1 MLNAKI
7 LKIMKNFF
15 YLFGILIWGLI
26 SSCSKSNEVPIA
38 QHGSVVENVADC
50 KLVSVL
56 NAYNDSLY
64 MSNDL
69 LRMYDPSTN
78 VVFVNRTRAV
88 NKRSIFWADMCGA
101 AAGARRGFLFGAGF
115 GPSGAVAGAAV
126 GGILLGAVASG
137 LDYWIQQGESTVQNS
152 VLSSL
157 IVSDSIFSPLPLYNL
172 ATNLESDLA
181 TFAPLDVELNIGD
194 DAHSIGIAHNVLLD
208 QLLGEAYSL
217 NDTDVPAD
225 DGNDGEP
232 EPPSV
237 YVGYIDELFGD
248 EFSAD
253 MVSSEVFQQ
262 DFEEFVEQQIQIS
275 NSDDPMFPAEDLPTT
290 VLNLC
295 YEAASLYVDSL
306 EDMATV
312 VNFYY
317 TQVENSEELTNEEK
331 MMVRAGISVMIY
343 SASYWADREV
353 ESGSGEE
360 EEGVE

>member
-1 MLNAKI
+1 
-7 LKIMKNFF
+7 MKKFF
-15 YLFGILIWGLI
+15 YLFGILFLSLI
-26 SSCSKSNEVPIA
+26 SGCTKSEEVPNL
-38 QHGSVVENVADC
+38 QRGSVVENVADC
-50 KLVSVL
+50 KLVSAL

-64 MSNDL
+64 LSNDL
-69 LRMYDPSTN
+69 LRMYDPLTN
-78 VVFVNRTRAV
+78 VVFINRSRAV
-88 NKRSIFWADMCGA
+88 NRRSIFWADMWGA
-101 AAGARRGFLFGAGF
+101 AEGARRGFRYGIAF

-126 GGILLGAVASG
+126 GGILLGAIASG
-137 LDYWIQQGESTVQNS
+137 ADYWVQQGESTAQNS

-157 IVSDSIFSPLPLYNL
+157 IVSDSIFNPLPLYNL

-181 TFAPLDVELNIGD
+181 TFAPLDVELNIGND
-194 DAHSIGIAHNVLLD
+194 VQSIGVAHNLLLD
-208 QLLGEAYSL
+208 QLLGETYSL